1 MSQSVCNHSVGT
13 WQIQKCS
20 AAVVLADQVK
30 TFWQETGEVEDEK
43 EADNEEKEEDG
54 AQGRPMI
61 IKYL

>member
-1 MSQSVCNHSVGT
+1 VGT